1 MADTTAG
8 NGGLLPPPE
17 SDSNGV
23 AVVFPLPEDVRKKLV
38 QNGGTP
44 VQDLHLTLGYLG
56 DIEEVNISQSI
67 LSMITRNLDTEGVE
81 ARVNGVARFNGDQ
94 QDAIV
99 ALVDNQGL
107 PEVRAQF
114 ETLLAED
121 EVELDADHGFTPHI
135 TLGYVDKNADT
146 PNIRLDDIEF
156 ELGEP
161 SVWWGQERQEDIEGE
176 GDDIP
181 VPVAKTPRPGKDKNK
196 DSAKPK
202 PKKGEEKAVPVNKRG
217 NKVCHER
224 ARSLLSTLTGVE
236 EKSFKIQRKN
246 EIGLELIDTSGDVDV
261 FKAENSPRKLQLRR
275 SVQNRKTPIK
285 TSKLSGR
292 TRV

>member
-8 NGGLLPPPE
+8 TGGLLPPPE

-23 AVVFPLPEDVRKKLV
+23 AVVFPLPEDIRKKLV
-38 QNGGTP
+38 QTGGTP

-67 LSMITRNLDTEGVE
+67 LSMIAGNLDTEGVE

-107 PEVRAQF
+107 PEVRAEF
-114 ETLLAED
+114 ERLLAED

-135 TLGYVDKNADT
+135 TLGYVDKGADT

-156 ELGEP
+156 QLGDP
-161 SVWWGQERQEDIEGE
+161 SVWWGQERQEDMDTE
-176 GDDIP
+176 DDGIP
-181 VPVAKTPRPGKDKNK
+181 VPVTKTPKDKDKSK

-202 PKKGEEKAVPVNKRG
+202 PKKGEEKAVAVNKRG

-224 ARSLLSTLTGVE
+224 ARSILSNLTGVE
-236 EKSFKIQRKN
+236 EKSIKIQRKN
-246 EIGLELIDTSGDVDV
+246 EIGLAPIDTSGDVDV
-261 FKAENSPRKLQLRR
+261 YKAENSPRKLQLRR

-285 TSKLSGR
+285 TSKLAGR